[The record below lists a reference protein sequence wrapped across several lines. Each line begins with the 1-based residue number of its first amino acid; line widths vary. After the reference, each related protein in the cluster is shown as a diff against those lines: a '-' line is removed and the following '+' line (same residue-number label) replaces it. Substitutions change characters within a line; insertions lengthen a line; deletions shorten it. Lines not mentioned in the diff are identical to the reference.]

1 MSMNINSNI
10 MKCCIYLL
18 IITVKSLVYW
28 LIVKLKKKKTS
39 IEQKVEQL
47 GFFKQGKK

>member
-18 IITVKSLVYW
+18 IITLVYW
-28 LIVKLKKKKTS
+28 LTVILNKKKTS

-47 GFFKQGKK
+47 GFSKQGKENEN